1 MANDE
6 KELVIGIDLGTTYSR
21 VAVWQQ
27 QYNRVEIIHNDY
39 SNNIT
44 PSCVAFMDQQRFIG
58 DVAADQAV
66 INSENTIFDAKRL
79 IGRKY
84 SDPFVQKH
92 KVMWPFK
99 VVAGVNDKPMIS
111 IKYKG
116 KEKKLCAEEVLSMI
130 LSKMRDIAETYMKKP
145 VKDAV
150 VTVPAYF
157 NDCQRRA
164 IIDAGAI
171 VGLNVI
177 RVLNE
182 STAAALA
189 FGLDNRKGCVGVR
202 NIFVFDFG
210 SGAFH
215 ASLLTMEN
223 NVFQVKAT
231 AGNTQGGEDINNKM
245 VNYFVNKMRR
255 KYKVDISENPRAL
268 MKMKRACEGVKR
280 TLSYAITTKIEIDG
294 LFEGMN
300 LHSSMTRMKFEEI
313 NMEIFDECMETVNR
327 CLKDAKM
334 DKSSVHDVIL
344 VGGSSRIPKVQQLLQ
359 DFFNGKNLCKSL
371 NSDIAVAYGAAV
383 QAALLSE
390 GIKNVPDFVLFDV
403 TPLSVGTSVAGDFM
417 SVVIPKNTTIPLKR
431 TKVYDTDKDRE
442 TSSIFKVYEG
452 ERTRARNN
460 NLLGS
465 FVISGFPCEVTFA
478 VNENSILSVFA
489 EDKATGNRNEITIV
503 NDTGRLTTAEI
514 SIMIQE
520 AENYKSEDEK
530 FLRITIAKND
540 LDDLV
545 YKIEKALER
554 EDISSKLSS
563 KEKEDI
569 RCTISRAINMFHR
582 LHQMKD
588 VVAVEDCLKELKTIF
603 ERIMVVEKVRKRK
616 RSS

>member
-1 MANDE
+1 
-6 KELVIGIDLGTTYSR
+6 
-21 VAVWQQ
+21 
-27 QYNRVEIIHNDY
+27 
-39 SNNIT
+39 
-44 PSCVAFMDQQRFIG
+44 
-58 DVAADQAV
+58 
-66 INSENTIFDAKRL
+66 
-79 IGRKY
+79 
-84 SDPFVQKH
+84 
-92 KVMWPFK
+92 MWPFK

-210 SGAFH
+210 GGAFH

-231 AGNTQGGEDINNKM
+231 ANTHLGGEDINNKM
-245 VNYFVNKMRR
+245 VNYFVNEMRR
-255 KYKVDISENPRAL
+255 KYKVDISGNPRAL
-268 MKMKRACEGVKR
+268 MKLKRACERAKR
-280 TLSYAITTKIEIDG
+280 TLSYADTTEIEIDG
-294 LFEGMN
+294 LFQGMN
-300 LHSSMTRMKFEEI
+300 LRSSMTRMKFEEI
-313 NMEIFDECMETVNR
+313 NMEIFDECMETVER

-334 DKSSVHDVIL
+334 DKRSVHDVIL

-403 TPLSVGTSVAGDFM
+403 TPLSVGTSVAEDFM
-417 SVVIPKNTTIPLKR
+417 SVVIPKNTTIPVKR

-442 TSSIFKVYEG
+442 TSSIIKVYEG
-452 ERTRARNN
+452 ERTRASNN
-460 NLLGS
+460 NLLGF

-489 EDKATGNRNEITIV
+489 EDKATGNRNEITIT

-569 RCTISRAINMFHR
+569 SCTISRAINMFHR